1 MDYSLFLV
9 IEEIQVEKQNL
20 DSTRINLNKELKHDL
35 TVIRETDIYNEYSV
49 DDREENRIFNSLA
62 KSSQLR
68 GTNG

>member
-9 IEEIQVEKQNL
+9 IEEVQVEKQNL

-49 DDREENRIFNSLA
+49 DDREETKIFNSLA
-62 KSSQLR
+62 KSSQ
-68 GTNG
+68 

>member
-9 IEEIQVEKQNL
+9 IEEVQVEKQNL

-49 DDREENRIFNSLA
+49 DDREGTKIFNSLA
-62 KSSQLR
+62 KSSQ
-68 GTNG
+68 